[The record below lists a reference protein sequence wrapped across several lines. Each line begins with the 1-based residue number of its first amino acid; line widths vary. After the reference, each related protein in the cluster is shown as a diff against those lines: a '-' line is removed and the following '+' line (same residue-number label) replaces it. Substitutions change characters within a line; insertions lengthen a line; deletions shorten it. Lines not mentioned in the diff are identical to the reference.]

1 MASIQAWGGGGR
13 GGNPHH
19 LWHTVNTWPIMFII
33 YLGQYSVSKDEDD
46 DDRRRERITVSLTV
60 QCPPPLQGA
69 KATFSMCDRFQLP
82 WNSKWHM
89 NCAHSSSHPS
99 MGPQGS
105 LPSLSLRVSNMDHQR
120 PKGPRHEREDT
131 SCLQP
136 PSTPEWGCWL
146 L

>member
-82 WNSKWHM
+82 
-89 NCAHSSSHPS
+89 
-99 MGPQGS
+99 
-105 LPSLSLRVSNMDHQR
+105 
-120 PKGPRHEREDT
+120 
-131 SCLQP
+131 
-136 PSTPEWGCWL
+136 
-146 L
+146 